1 MSTEPVA
8 KRRQV
13 AGFTLVEI
21 LTALMVLMIALSG
34 IIGLLYGSF
43 RHGRSAADRSAS
55 AVLVPEAIRNIALS
69 RYQTDGTYL
78 TTSSLEQTNVC
89 SAAGGYYRF
98 KYRLVRHE
106 DWLANG
112 DNSPYKGLY
121 ALTVVCYRDA
131 ERDASK
137 LVRLSDPVTTYLRER
152 E

>member
-112 DNSPYKGLY
+112 DNSPYKDSMPSRWSVTGMPS
-121 ALTVVCYRDA
+121 AMR
-131 ERDASK
+131 ASWCGFPIPS
-137 LVRLSDPVTTYLRER
+137 RPI
-152 E
+152 